1 MAVKNVQTATQE
13 TEENIYLPKTAD
25 RTVQQGEQLEN
36 TFEVRDFNLFYGNFH
51 ALKNINLDILKQHVT
66 AFIGPSGCGNRRFYA
81 VLTG

>member
-1 MAVKNVQTATQE
+1 MIDYSMRGQRNGSKNVQTATQE

-51 ALKNINLDILKQHVT
+51 ALKNINLDILKQHIT
-66 AFIGPSGCGNRRFYA
+66 LLSAFR
-81 VLTG
+81 LW